1 MTDFTT
7 AQLQAVGIATA
18 ALDSPGSPEPVLL
31 EFLFDGSK
39 RSTAATDTIPI
50 WDLPAFTGMQ
60 IFAGSVKV
68 LKPGTTGTTMLI
80 QLATVAVTGLSAW
93 AMDAVAGTELVKLAT
108 GANTVVNT
116 GTASTVRMQI
126 GVGGA
131 GNGVYRVRVWA
142 MLFQA

>member
-1 MTDFTT
+1 MADYTT
-7 AQLQAVGIATA
+7 AQLQAVGIATG
-18 ALDSPGSPEPVLL
+18 ALDNAGSPEPVMF
-31 EFLFDGSK
+31 EYFFDGSK
-39 RSTAATDTIPI
+39 RSTVATDTIPI
-50 WDLPAFTGMQ
+50 WDIPAFTGMQ

-116 GTASTVRMQI
+116 GAASTLRMQI
-126 GVGGA
+126 GVGGL
-131 GNGVYRVRVWA
+131 GNGIYRVRVWT